1 MSRVLVVT
9 PHPDDEAIGC
19 GGALCAHAETGDS
32 LRLICL
38 TSGEQGG
45 HGLPPGET
53 ASRREAEAAA
63 AARILG
69 AGAPEFWR
77 QPDGGLRVTR
87 ALVARLRELIA
98 DWRPELLY
106 VTHDREMHPDHRAAA
121 RLVRRTLRE
130 LPAATRVPA
139 VRLFE
144 VWTPLQH
151 MDEIVDISAHIERK
165 LAAIRA
171 YEHQC
176 RVMRFDEA
184 TRGLNRYRGEMHS
197 WPGGEYAEVFASLRP

>member
-19 GGALCAHAETGDS
+19 GGALCAHSEAGDTI
-32 LRLICL
+32 RLVYL

-53 ASRREAEAAA
+53 ARRRETEAGEAA
-63 AARILG
+63 RLLG
-69 AGAPEFWR
+69 AELTEFWR
-77 QPDGGLRVTR
+77 QPDGALRATR
-87 ALVARLRELIA
+87 RLVARLRDLVA
-98 DWRPELLY
+98 DWRPGLIY
-106 VTHDREMHPDHRAAA
+106 ATHDGEMHPDHRAAA
-121 RLVRRTLRE
+121 RLVRRALRE
-130 LPAATRVPA
+130 LPAAVPTPA

-151 MDEIVDISAHIERK
+151 MDEIVDTSAHIERK

-176 RVMRFDEA
+176 SVLRFDEA
-184 TRGLNRYRGEMHS
+184 ARGLSRYRGEMHS
-197 WPGGEYAEVFASLRP
+197 WPGGDYAEVFVSLRP